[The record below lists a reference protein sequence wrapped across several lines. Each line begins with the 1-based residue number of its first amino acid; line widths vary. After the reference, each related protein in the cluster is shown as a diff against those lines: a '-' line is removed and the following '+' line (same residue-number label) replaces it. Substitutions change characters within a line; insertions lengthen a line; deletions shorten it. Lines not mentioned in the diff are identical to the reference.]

1 MDEPTMSTTANQRIT
16 VYVDGEPRRFFRGL
30 KVRHAVSH
38 EVAWRV
44 GRAEATVQDGDGNQ
58 LDLDATLYDGER
70 LYVKAVPDE

>member
-1 MDEPTMSTTANQRIT
+1 MSKITNQRIT
-16 VYVDGEPRRFFRGL
+16 VYIDGEPRRFFRGL

-44 GRAEATVQDGDGNQ
+44 DRAEATVQDGDGNQ

-70 LYVKAVPDE
+70 LYVKALPDK